1 MRFQYRAARADGH
14 IERGVMLAADQA
26 ELGRRLARHG
36 LTLLAARPRARAA
49 RWRRVNRR
57 ELVHLFFYLEQLT
70 RAGAPLLD
78 ALHETRDALDAPI
91 LRDAVAMLADAVDA
105 GQRLSQ
111 AMAAQPQLF
120 TPLMC
125 GLIAAGEAAGAL
137 PEVLAR
143 LTLSL
148 KQQDELRAHTRKLLL
163 YPLFLLTLVLAVA
176 ALMLGYVVPQMADF
190 LRAAGAEPPL
200 ATRALLA
207 VSAWTQAYA
216 GPLAL
221 TLAAVA
227 MLLPGALRRHP
238 TLARYL
244 DRWSLRLPGVGEA
257 RQKII
262 LARFASELAMLFSA
276 GVPLLDSLRISEAVL
291 DNRELQAGVAAARQ
305 RIAQG
310 GGLADSFALTG
321 MFPSLAL
328 RMLRIGETT
337 GELARALDNVSYF
350 YRRDAQ
356 DAIDRVL
363 ALVEPALTAL
373 LGLLLLWIISAV
385 MAPVY
390 DALSQLGQRT

>member
-1 MRFQYRAARADGH
+1 
-14 IERGVMLAADQA
+14 
-26 ELGRRLARHG
+26 
-36 LTLLAARPRARAA
+36 
-49 RWRRVNRR
+49 
-57 ELVHLFFYLEQLT
+57 
-70 RAGAPLLD
+70 
-78 ALHETRDALDAPI
+78 
-91 LRDAVAMLADAVDA
+91 
-105 GQRLSQ
+105 
-111 AMAAQPQLF
+111 
-120 TPLMC
+120 
-125 GLIAAGEAAGAL
+125 
-137 PEVLAR
+137 
-143 LTLSL
+143 
-148 KQQDELRAHTRKLLL
+148 
-163 YPLFLLTLVLAVA
+163 
-176 ALMLGYVVPQMADF
+176 
-190 LRAAGAEPPL
+190 
-200 ATRALLA
+200 
-207 VSAWTQAYA
+207 
-216 GPLAL
+216 
-221 TLAAVA
+221 

-238 TLARYL
+238 TLARHL